1 MTEQILVP
9 RLGLTVEEVT
19 IVDWQVT
26 EGDTVHA
33 GDVIV
38 TVATDK
44 VETEITAP
52 TSGRIAISAEPDD
65 VCEVGTAI
73 GTITP

>member
-1 MTEQILVP
+1 MSEPILVP

-19 IVDWQVT
+19 IVEWQVSDGDVVT
-26 EGDTVHA
+26 E

-52 TSGRIAISAEPDD
+52 NSGKITIEAKPDD

-73 GTITP
+73 GTITE